1 MVKGKVPAFS
11 WLLAWMQ
18 FRGWHGGRSLRHLR
32 DFVLKKKK
40 TEKRRRGG
48 RGGGRIGGAIG
59 INDTTRTGPL
69 ESTDWDSKGL
79 KEI

>member
-40 TEKRRRGG
+40 RRREEEEEGEEEG
-48 RGGGRIGGAIG
+48 
-59 INDTTRTGPL
+59 L
-69 ESTDWDSKGL
+69 E
-79 KEI
+79 EP